1 MTLQKLMK
9 LIVGLG
15 NPGSK
20 YEKTRHNIGFMV
32 IDFLIQSKQ
41 FDSKKIKLIKPQTMM
56 NNSGQE
62 VKSIADYYKIP
73 AQDILVIH
81 DDIDLPLGQI
91 KIQQNRS
98 SAGHKGVQSIIDSL
112 GTKDFIRMRIGI
124 RPEELTIDTEKFV
137 IQKFT
142 PQEQKIIDKEIKGI
156 AALIATTLND

>member
-1 MTLQKLMK
+1 MK

-32 IDFLIQSKQ
+32 IDFLIQSEQ